1 MIEAGTDFDS
11 LIIEW
16 GKVVAS
22 GLARQRDLKVAS
34 FLPLTSWQVVE
45 KSEEEYT
52 QELKTKSKSNSRE
65 QSIVLNY
72 TIYEADPTAKIVKKN
87 REIQERNQAQHKQE
101 QQ

>member
-52 QELKTKSKSNSRE
+52 
-65 QSIVLNY
+65 
-72 TIYEADPTAKIVKKN
+72 
-87 REIQERNQAQHKQE
+87 
-101 QQ
+101 